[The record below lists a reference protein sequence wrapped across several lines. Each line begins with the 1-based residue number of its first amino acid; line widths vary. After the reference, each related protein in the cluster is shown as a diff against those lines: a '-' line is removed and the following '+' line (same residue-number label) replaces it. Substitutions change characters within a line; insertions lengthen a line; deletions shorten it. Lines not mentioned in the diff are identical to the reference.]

1 MIRSGLI
8 LCIIICGVLFMRCS
22 RNNPDMI
29 GLNAD
34 FNSETN
40 TLQVDYINNPD
51 TSLLEIVALSNVRKS
66 GYGLLLNIDNAYSKP
81 ELDTLKLKFRK
92 LDINAVHS
100 FDIGTAESLPANIK
114 VAMEDTKFIWILD
127 ERNTNL
133 KTTSLGKTISEVQD
147 KRDAKSLIVISKN

>member
-8 LCIIICGVLFMRCS
+8 LSIIFCGLLFMRCS
-22 RNNPDMI
+22 QNNPEVI
-29 GLNAD
+29 VKNAD

-40 TLQVDYINNPD
+40 TLQVDYMNNPD
-51 TSLLEIVALSNVRKS
+51 TSLLEIVALSNVHKS
-66 GYGLLLNIDNAYSKP
+66 GYGLLLNIDNAYSNP

-100 FDIGTAESLPANIK
+100 FDVVSVETLPANII

-127 ERNTNL
+127 KKHL
-133 KTTSLGKTISEVQD
+133 KFNEIPFGKAISAIQEKRED
-147 KRDAKSLIVISKN
+147 KMLIVISKN